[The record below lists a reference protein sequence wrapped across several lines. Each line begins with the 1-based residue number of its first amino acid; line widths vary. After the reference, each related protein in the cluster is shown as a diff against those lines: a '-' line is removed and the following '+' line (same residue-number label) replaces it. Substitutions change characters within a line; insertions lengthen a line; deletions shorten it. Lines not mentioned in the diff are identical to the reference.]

1 MTQITRFGFF
11 AEQIPDCFT
20 TEAFS
25 NNAEKLLES
34 ISIGTN
40 QAKNGNKNA
49 TSPII
54 ISTYKNELSR
64 RLISISNPEAFLRV
78 VKLMQKEW
86 DKINSYS
93 YSNNSLSPITIIAD
107 YNSNNMEF
115 INEESVRNHY
125 FIKSDFVKNIK
136 ECIRAALGYRYRLS
150 VDISNFYN
158 SIYTHSISW
167 AICEKKMAKKY
178 HITKEPESLK
188 SLYEFADHLDAFTR
202 FQKNNETNGIV
213 VGPYTS
219 RIFSE
224 ILLSRID
231 KELTDKKLLFRRY
244 VDDYKFYFRSEYQAK
259 QSLNIIEN
267 TLNEYNLNLNQA
279 KTELVKFPFDTISNI
294 NNKYKEVYEKS
305 GTFEVLNQAGQLY
318 QSGEKGAYKYA
329 LKFLKN
335 KYLDLSEFELIWPL
349 LINIMLLDPKY
360 GKYIIIY
367 IKEHLAKLNL
377 KDIENIINE
386 ELKNS
391 LKENLQQEILLF
403 LSFVKELKLCV
414 TGENMVSIFKT
425 RDDLSLI
432 IALDLWK
439 NRNQKVIRT
448 RKEAKEINKLINEL
462 FNELKSASCKGEHW
476 LLLYEIRQHKF
487 AKEKDYAY
495 PDLDL
500 DFFKKME
507 KLKISFYS
515 SVKRK

>member
-1 MTQITRFGFF
+1 MEKNNVKLTQKNLITQITKFGFF

-20 TEAFS
+20 TESFS
-25 NNAEKLLES
+25 NNAVQLLEL
-34 ISIGTN
+34 IAIGKSQT
-40 QAKNGNKNA
+40 KSGNKKA
-49 TSPII
+49 TSPIT

-64 RLISISNPEAFLRV
+64 RIISISNLEAFLRV
-78 VKLMQKEW
+78 VKLIQKNW
-86 DKINSYS
+86 DIIKKYS

-107 YNSNNMEF
+107 YNRDNVEF

-125 FIKSDFVKNIK
+125 FLKSDFIKNIK
-136 ECIRAALGYRYRLS
+136 ECIKVALGYRYRLS

-167 AICEKKMAKKY
+167 AMCGKKDAKRYYK
-178 HITKEPESLK
+178 TNEPESLK
-188 SLYEFADHLDAFTR
+188 SLYELADKLDAFTR

-224 ILLSRID
+224 IILAGID
-231 KELTDKKLLFRRY
+231 KELSKKKLLFRRY

-259 QSLNIIEN
+259 QSLYIIEN
-267 TLNEYNLNLNQA
+267 ILNEYNLNLNQG

-294 NNKYKEVYEKS
+294 NNKYKEAYENNGS
-305 GTFEVLNQAGQLY
+305 FEVLNQAGILY
-318 QSGEKGAYKYA
+318 KSGEKGAYKYA

-335 KYLDLSEFELIWPL
+335 KNLDLSEFELIWPL

-360 GKYIIIY
+360 GKYVISY
-367 IKEHLAKLNL
+367 IKAHLTTLNL
-377 KDIENIINE
+377 TNINNIINE

-403 LSFVKELKLCV
+403 LSFVKELNLCI
-414 TGENMVSIFKT
+414 TGENMISIFKT

-439 NRNQKVIRT
+439 NRNKKIIRT
-448 RKEAKEINKLINEL
+448 RIEAKK
-462 FNELKSASCKGEHW
+462 
-476 LLLYEIRQHKF
+476 
-487 AKEKDYAY
+487 
-495 PDLDL
+495 
-500 DFFKKME
+500 
-507 KLKISFYS
+507 
-515 SVKRK
+515 